1 MHLKGKLLD
10 FECKIQGLLRRNT
23 NLKKLLVEDTVI
35 GPLSLAEVLK
45 SNQELNDL
53 TLIVSTKDDDDHEN
67 QLSSSYPRPASVVT
81 NIDPRLRKTPIQT
94 LQDAARDRQPPLLL
108 QIMNSNEPANGRMR
122 SRTMT
127 RSSSLTCIN

>member
-1 MHLKGKLLD
+1 M
-10 FECKIQGLLRRNT
+10 
-23 NLKKLLVEDTVI
+23 
-35 GPLSLAEVLK
+35 LK
-45 SNQELNDL
+45 SNQELTDL
-53 TLIVSTKDDDDHEN
+53 TLTIRAPGTMDDDNDDEN

-108 QIMNSNEPANGRMR
+108 NSNAPANDRMR

-127 RSSSLTCIN
+127 CSSSLTCIN